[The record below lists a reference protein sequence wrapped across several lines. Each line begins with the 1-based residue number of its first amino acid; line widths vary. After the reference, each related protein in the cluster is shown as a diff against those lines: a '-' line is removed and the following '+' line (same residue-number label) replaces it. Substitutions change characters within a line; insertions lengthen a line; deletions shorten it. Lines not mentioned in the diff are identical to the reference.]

1 MPRIPF
7 GTIVSRSMKLR
18 CPRCGVGRLF
28 RGMFR
33 MHERCASCGLKY
45 ERAPGYFL
53 GSAYINYG
61 VTAVLLTVAYVVL
74 HFGFELTNRQLIA
87 PLMTLVVVFPLVFF
101 RWARSWWLAM
111 DCYIDREGFE
121 SDAPEDGS

>member
-1 MPRIPF
+1 MPRTPF
-7 GTIVSRSMKLR
+7 GTIVSRALKLR
-18 CPRCGVGRLF
+18 CPRCGAGPLF

-33 MHERCASCGLKY
+33 MYDRCSSCGLKY

-74 HFGFELTNRQLIA
+74 HFGFELTNRQLMA
-87 PLMTLVVVFPLVFF
+87 PLMTLVVVFPLAFF

-121 SDAPEDGS
+121 SDQPEET